1 MGDWLEALL
10 GQNKIFTADTL
21 LMYWDGFVMT
31 AQLTVVS
38 LIIGL
43 LLAVVL
49 AILRSTRKPWFSWP
63 IYLFCYV
70 FRGTPLLIQLY
81 IIYYGI
87 TYVDGI
93 QETFWW
99 EWFKN
104 PFYPALL
111 AFTLNTCAYTT
122 EILYGAIAETDHR
135 ELEAARAYGMSWW
148 TSMRRVV
155 LPGAIRR
162 ALPAYANE
170 VILLLQ
176 CTSVA
181 SVITIVDI
189 TGAAQNTYSR
199 HYAPFEAFIFA
210 ACIYL
215 IMTFTILYFFRR
227 LEARLL
233 AFMRP
238 RQ

>member
-1 MGDWLEALL
+1 MDWLWESLS
-10 GQNKIFTADTL
+10 QNRIFTPDTL
-21 LMYWDGFVMT
+21 AMYWQGFVT
-31 AQLTVVS
+31 TCQLSVVA
-38 LIIGL
+38 LALGL
-43 LLAVVL
+43 VFAVVL
-49 AILRSTRKPWFSWP
+49 AVLRSTRLPILAWP
-63 IYLFCYV
+63 IYTFCYV

-93 QETFWW
+93 QDSYWW
-99 EWFKN
+99 TWFKN

-122 EILYGAIAETDHR
+122 EILYGAIRETDHR
-135 ELEAARAYGMSWW
+135 ELEAARAYGMNAW
-148 TSMRRVV
+148 TRMHRVV

-181 SVITIVDI
+181 SVITIIDI
-189 TGAAQNTYSR
+189 TGAAQNVYAR
-199 HYAPFEAFIFA
+199 YYAPFEAFLFA
-210 ACIYL
+210 AAIYL
-215 IMTFTILYFFRR
+215 VITFLILYLFKR
-227 LEARLL
+227 LEAHLL
-233 AFMRP
+233 AYQRP
-238 RQ
+238 RS